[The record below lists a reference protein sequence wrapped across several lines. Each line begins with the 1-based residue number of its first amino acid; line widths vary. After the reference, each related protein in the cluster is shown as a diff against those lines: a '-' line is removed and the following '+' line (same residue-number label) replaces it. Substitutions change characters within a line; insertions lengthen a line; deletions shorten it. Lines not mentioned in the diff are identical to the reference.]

1 MDTLKLTNP
10 IKINDK
16 LVKELTHDA
25 NEITAQRFAEAD
37 IHMATAF
44 GAGKVKASAAELD
57 YTFHLYLGFEAIIA
71 VNPEIDITDLERLKG
86 ADVMEVMR
94 IGRNFIKGSGE
105 ASAQSDSGEHSEA
118 TGKPSTPPSESSEAT
133 D

>member
-1 MDTLKLTNP
+1 MDTLKLSNP

-16 LVKELTHDA
+16 LTKELTHDA
-25 NEITAQRFAEAD
+25 NKITAQRFAEAD

-57 YTFHLYLGFEAIIA
+57 YTFHLYLGMEAILA

-86 ADVMEVMR
+86 GDVMEVMR
-94 IGRNFIKGSGE
+94 IGRNFIKGSVGT
-105 ASAQSDSGEHSEA
+105 SDRSDSGEPSEP
-118 TGKPSTPPSESSEAT
+118 TEKPSTPPSESSEA
-133 D
+133 DA